1 MRRAFISAVYQD
13 FLEHWEIDTVGCLR
27 VFVNLLVC
35 AGLLPSKLV
44 TREGQNLE
52 TLVLKLGVELN

>member
-1 MRRAFISAVYQD
+1 MRRAFISAVDQD
-13 FLEHWEIDTVGCLR
+13 FLEDWEIDIVGCLR

-44 TREGQNLE
+44 AREGQNLE